1 MHRTKEWPLPE
12 FATFSA
18 ERAVQRNRHGNVLRL
33 PFLAPS
39 LPVGEPPAQELFLAR
54 AESHLLRTF
63 KRILDIVAS
72 LLGLGIFALVLPII
86 GLMIKLDS
94 PGPVFYVQNRVGIN
108 RRRRR
113 QGARDQ
119 LDRRKVLRPG
129 RPFKIW
135 KLRTMR
141 ADAEMN
147 GPQWAAKGDTRV
159 TRVGRVLRRTR
170 LDEVPQFINV
180 LRGDMS
186 LIGPRPERLCFIHKL
201 EKQVPHY
208 RDRLLVLPGIT
219 GLAQV
224 VNGYDD
230 SLESVL
236 RKVDLDRQYIRS
248 CSLLMDL
255 RIILKTIKVVLTGE
269 GAN

>member
-12 FATFSA
+12 FAAVSA

-54 AESHLLRTF
+54 VESRFLRTF
-63 KRILDIVAS
+63 KRTVDIAAS
-72 LLGLGIFALVLPII
+72 LVGLGLFALVLPIVA
-86 GLMIKLDS
+86 LLIKLDS
-94 PGPVFYVQNRVGIN
+94 PGPVFYVQNRIGIN

-113 QGARDQ
+113 QGPRDV

-141 ADAEMN
+141 ADAETN
-147 GPQWAAKGDTRV
+147 GPQWAAKDDKRV

-180 LRGDMS
+180 LKGDMS

-248 CSLLMDL
+248 CSLMMDL
-255 RIILKTIKVVLTGE
+255 RIIVKTFKVVLTGE

>member
-1 MHRTKEWPLPE
+1 MHRTKERPLQE
-12 FATFSA
+12 LLASSSGAVEGA
-18 ERAVQRNRHGNVLRL
+18 EDGNVLRL
-33 PFLAPS
+33 PYLAPAPAAAIAPS
-39 LPVGEPPAQELFLAR
+39 LDEFLRRADSHWRRQLKRSLDLLAAIVGLSAFA
-54 AESHLLRTF
+54 ALLP
-63 KRILDIVAS
+63 LVA
-72 LLGLGIFALVLPII
+72 LLIR
-86 GLMIKLDS
+86 LDS
-94 PGPVFYVQNRVGIN
+94 PGPVFYVQTRIGIN

-113 QGARDQ
+113 LGRRGTV
-119 LDRRKVLRPG
+119 DRRKVLRPG
-129 RPFKIW
+129 RPFRIW

-141 ADAEMN
+141 TDAETN
-147 GPQWAAKGDTRV
+147 GPQWAAREDDRI

-201 EKQVPHY
+201 EKEVPHY

-230 SLESVL
+230 SLDSVL
-236 RKVDLDRQYIRS
+236 RKVELDRQYIRS
-248 CSLLMDL
+248 CSTVLDL
-255 RIILKTIKVVLTGE
+255 RIVLRTIKVVITGE